1 MINLGTLEEISS
13 FKLPEVGNNL
23 EQLEQ
28 ENVEL
33 LFSIFQSLKLRDA
46 VKVSN
51 YFSDFASLDS
61 MEDSIPPVIGRE
73 AILAYFRNVFAIND
87 EIEFE
92 LACAPVAF
100 GNVVLVK
107 QISHFVKDGIQ
118 HKDLYVN
125 SVFIFNGKINKWIAH
140 LQQA

>member
-1 MINLGTLEEISS
+1 MINLGTLEEISP

-33 LFSIFQSLKLRDA
+33 LHSIFESLKLRDV

-51 YFSDFASLDS
+51 YFSDFASIDS
-61 MEDSIPPVIGRE
+61 MGGNIPPVIGRE
-73 AILAYFRNVFAIND
+73 AILVYFRNVFAAKD

-100 GNVVLVK
+100 GNIVLVK
-107 QISHFVKDGIQ
+107 QINHFLKNGIQ
-118 HKDLYVN
+118 HKDVYVN
-125 SVFIFNGKINKWIAH
+125 SVFVFNGKVNKWIAH